1 MPMRGIRGATMLQA
15 DDPAEMADAVVELV
29 SEMLARNQVSTDD
42 LVSVL
47 FTATPDL
54 HCAFPAASA
63 RALGLQDVP
72 LICAQELDVIGAPV
86 RVVRVL
92 VHAETDR
99 PRGDIH
105 HVYLRGAEVLRQDL
119 AT

>member
-1 MPMRGIRGATMLQA
+1 MPMRGFRGATMLQA
-15 DDPAEMADAVVELV
+15 DDASEMSDAVVELV
-29 SEMLARNQVSTDD
+29 TQMLERNDLDNSD
-42 LVSVL
+42 LVSIL

-63 RALGLQDVP
+63 RALGLHDVP
-72 LICAQELDVIGAPV
+72 LICAQELDVSGAAA
-86 RVVRVL
+86 RVIRVL
-92 VHAETDR
+92 IHAESDQ
-99 PRGDIH
+99 PRSAIQ